1 MKIKLINKGS
11 EGEVLL
17 IGNLDSNTAKDTEEI
32 LNDLSTKFDKIDLNF
47 EGLDYISSAGLRVL
61 KLTHVAM
68 KKKGGRLVLKNV
80 NSMVME
86 VLEMTGFAGL
96 LEIEE

>member
-1 MKIKLINKGS
+1 MKIKLINKGN

-17 IGNLDSNTAKDTEEI
+17 VGSLDSTTAKDTEEI
-32 LNDLSTKFDKIDLNF
+32 LKDLTGKFDRLDLNF
-47 EGLDYISSAGLRVL
+47 ENLDYISSAGLRVL

-68 KKKGGRLVLKNV
+68 KKKGGRLVLKNI

-96 LEIEE
+96 LEIE

>member
-1 MKIKLINKGS
+1 MKIKLINKGN

-17 IGNLDSNTAKDTEEI
+17 IGSLDSTTAKDTEEI
-32 LNDLSTKFDKIDLNF
+32 LKDLTGKFDKLDLNF
-47 EGLDYISSAGLRVL
+47 ENLDYISSAGLRVL

-68 KKKGGRLVLKNV
+68 KKKGGRLVLKNI

-96 LEIEE
+96 LEIE